1 MKILISAYAC
11 EPNSGSESEIG
22 WSWIKLH
29 IKKRNKLYVI
39 TRKSNRKKI
48 LNLYEV
54 IKKNKKLHLT
64 GFLNFIIK
72 KKIKIKC
79 TKYDGKWYEF
89 DDIEDY
95 SNYKKKP

>member
-48 LNLYEV
+48 LKKLKYN
-54 IKKNKKLHLT
+54 KNKNIF
-64 GFLNFIIK
+64 FLF
-72 KKIKIKC
+72 
-79 TKYDGKWYEF
+79 
-89 DDIEDY
+89 
-95 SNYKKKP
+95 